1 MTLTLRKTLI
11 RLIYVP
17 KRGVDKNESDGQHD
31 AEEEDDDAAELVDE
45 EVGAHEQAHVHEGG
59 VLLLETLDLD
69 LLLHGVH
76 AQAKNDHLEQTDV
89 VLILEQDK
97 GNSCCHVTMVEI
109 PANMSWG
116 WKNPTR
122 RKMPR
127 AQRK

>member
-1 MTLTLRKTLI
+1 M
-11 RLIYVP
+11 
-17 KRGVDKNESDGQHD
+17 DENERDGQHD
-31 AEEEDDDAAELVDE
+31 AEEKDDDAAELVDE
-45 EVGAHEQAHVHEGG
+45 EVGAHEEAHVHQGR

-76 AQAKNDHLEQTDV
+76 AQAKNDHLEQIDV

-97 GNSCCHVTMVEI
+97 AKSYHCHVTMVEI
-109 PANMSWG
+109 PANISWG